1 MTRKRL
7 VVEMG
12 RGNDLQGRDYTKAAV
27 RALRDALHRNS
38 LTVAPALGYP
48 REAMEV
54 DISIGVARPGEV
66 DRDAVRAVLPYGR
79 GSVEVVKGGLDVPA
93 DEGDG
98 VTVVANA
105 AAVVWLDID
114 DASPGQVTS
123 QVTGQVTGRVTGRVT
138 GQVTSQV
145 TSQVTGQVAGEA
157 EDPRAGRDDGKRDGA
172 TTIVGAQ
179 TDGDPAD
186 ERLPAPRRLI
196 LETGVGAD
204 LRGEDVTKAAR
215 RAVRDALHH
224 SSLALFGSL
233 GIPAA
238 SMHVEIRIGVQ
249 RPEEVDL
256 EAVASEVPYGAVTA
270 SAEIGG
276 LDIPYDELGTRIIV
290 ASAAIIARLRLP
302 DGRYTIGG

>member
-1 MTRKRL
+1 
-7 VVEMG
+7 
-12 RGNDLQGRDYTKAAV
+12 
-27 RALRDALHRNS
+27 

-79 GSVEVVKGGLDVPA
+79 GSVKVVKGGLDVPA

-123 QVTGQVTGRVTGRVT
+123 EVTGR
-138 GQVTSQV
+138 
-145 TSQVTGQVAGEA
+145 VTGQVAGEA
-157 EDPRAGRDDGKRDGA
+157 EDPRAGRDDGKRDDKRDGA

-179 TDGDPAD
+179 TDGDSAD

>member
-123 QVTGQVTGRVTGRVT
+123 QVTGQV
-138 GQVTSQV
+138 
-145 TSQVTGQVAGEA
+145 AGEA

-256 EAVASEVPYGAVTA
+256 EAVASEVPYGGVTA